1 MIFKVQKRKRRVKG
15 KVIESEVY
23 HLRYRF
29 GDMPCARW
37 KALGLSDKE
46 AATRKAEE
54 FRREWEGEAAGVL
67 LPRKIREGA
76 SKSLEDHLVDYV
88 ADLKK
93 RGKSGR
99 KNKGGVQTKN
109 RLERLFRECGWRRA
123 VDVTTD
129 SFLSWRSSTTG
140 LSPRTLNHYLGDS
153 ITFLNWLERSER
165 ITINPLRNVSK
176 VEEKGRETRLR
187 RAFSDK
193 ELARLIKGAP
203 HYRGIAYLTAA
214 RTGLRHGELAQL
226 KWGDMDFDS
235 ETPHVLARAGTTKN
249 KKDSR
254 IPLTREL
261 EAALLTHKP
270 DDAKPTD
277 SVFPKGVPRARTL
290 KKDLEKVGVPF
301 CDEQG
306 RYADFH
312 SLRYSWATHLQRQGV
327 NSRMAMELMRHSD
340 RKLTDKIYTDVN
352 LLPLGQAVRN
362 LPAEEPLTDILTE
375 ISGKTCQDGSR
386 VVASDPQ
393 GESAQTAVPV
403 PSGRELS
410 LSVRDQEMVEVAGVE
425 PASPMVSNTASTRL
439 AILF

>member
-15 KVIESEVY
+15 KVLESDVY

-29 GDMPCARW
+29 GDMASARW

-54 FRREWEGEAAGVL
+54 FRKEWEGVEAGIL
-67 LPRKIREGA
+67 LPKEIRESA
-76 SKSLEDHLVDYV
+76 AKSLEDHLVDYV

-129 SFLSWRSSTTG
+129 SFLSWRSSTIG
-140 LSPRTLNHYLGDS
+140 LSPRTLNHYLADA
-153 ITFLNWLERSER
+153 ITFLNWLERAGR

-187 RAFSDK
+187 RALSDV
-193 ELARLIKGAP
+193 ELAKLIEGAP
-203 HYRGIAYLTAA
+203 HYRGIAYFTAA

-226 KWGDMDFDS
+226 KWGDVDFDS
-235 ETPHVLARAGTTKN
+235 DTPHVLARAGTTKN
-249 KKDSR
+249 RKDSR

-261 EAALLTHKP
+261 EAALLAHKP

-290 KKDLEKVGVPF
+290 KKDLEQVGIPF

-352 LLPLGQAVRN
+352 LLPLGETVRN
-362 LPAEEPLTDILTE
+362 LPAEEPLIHILTH
-375 ISGKTCQDGSR
+375 ISGKTCLNGSR
-386 VVASDPQ
+386 VVASDQ
-393 GESAQTAVPV
+393 SSETTETSVAV
-403 PSGRELS
+403 GKRRGMS
-410 LSVRDQEMVEVAGVE
+410 LSDDLESLVEVAGVE
-425 PASPMVSNTASTRL
+425 PACRDFS
-439 AILF
+439 

>member
-1 MIFKVQKRKRRVKG
+1 MIFQVKKRRRRKG
-15 KVIESEVY
+15 EAIVESSCY
-23 HLRYRF
+23 SLYYRF
-29 GDMPCARW
+29 GDMPSPKW
-37 KALGLSDKE
+37 KSLGLTNKE
-46 AATRKAEE
+46 AAVRKAEE
-54 FRREWEGEAAGVL
+54 FRREWEGEEAGIL

-76 SKSLEDHLVDYV
+76 KQPLEEHLVSYLS
-88 ADLKK
+88 DLKK

-99 KNKGGVQTKN
+99 KNKGIVQTGN
-109 RLERLFRECGWRRA
+109 RLRRLFEECGWSRLGE
-123 VDVTTD
+123 VSVD
-129 SFLSWRSSTTG
+129 SFLSWRSATEG
-140 LSPRTLNHYLGDS
+140 LAQRSLNHYLAEV
-153 ITFLNWLERSER
+153 ITFFNWLQKAGRV
-165 ITINPLRNVSK
+165 TVNPLANVSK
-176 VEEKGRETRLR
+176 VEAAGAESRRR

-340 RKLTDKIYTDVN
+340 RKLTDRIYTDVN

-375 ISGKTCQDGSR
+375 ISGKTGQNGSR
-386 VVASDPQ
+386 VVVSDPQ

-410 LSVRDQEMVEVAGVE
+410 LSVRDQKMVEVAGVE
-425 PASPMVSNTASTRL
+425 PEGVGE
-439 AILF
+439 

>member
-1 MIFKVQKRKRRVKG
+1 
-15 KVIESEVY
+15 
-23 HLRYRF
+23 
-29 GDMPCARW
+29 MPTAKW
-37 KALGLSDKE
+37 KSLKLSDKE

-54 FRREWEGEAAGVL
+54 FRREWEAENAGIL
-67 LPRKIREGA
+67 LPKKIREGA
-76 SKSLEDHLVDYV
+76 SKPLEDHLVDYV

-153 ITFLNWLERSER
+153 ITFLNWLERAGR
-165 ITINPLRNVSK
+165 ITTNPLRNVSK

-187 RAFSDK
+187 RALSDV
-193 ELARLIKGAP
+193 ELAKLIEGAP
-203 HYRGIAYLTAA
+203 QYRGIAYITAA
-214 RTGLRHGELAQL
+214 RTGLRHGELALL
-226 KWGDMDFDS
+226 KWGDVVFDS

-261 EAALLTHKP
+261 EAALLAHKP
-270 DDAKPTD
+270 EDASSSDP
-277 SVFPKGVPRARTL
+277 VFPKGVPRARTL
-290 KKDLEKVGVPF
+290 KQDLEQVGIPF

-306 RYADFH
+306 RHADFH

-327 NSRMAMELMRHSD
+327 NSRMAMALMRHSD
-340 RKLTDKIYTDVN
+340 RKLTDKIYTDTN
-352 LLPLGQAVRN
+352 LLPLGETVRN
-362 LPAEEPLTDILTE
+362 LSDEENLTHILTN
-375 ISGKTCQDGSR
+375 ISGKTCRNGSR
-386 VVASDPQ
+386 VGEIEPV
-393 GESAQTAVPV
+393 GESSKTAGNAG
-403 PSGRELS
+403 SRLELS
-410 LSVRDQEMVEVAGVE
+410 QSDDSESLVEVAGVE
-425 PASPMVSNTASTRL
+425 IAAQAVR
-439 AILF
+439 F